1 MTTEPSS
8 EDLEALRLR
17 LQEAEET
24 ILAIRSGAVDGFV
37 IEMGPGQG
45 HRVYTLEGA
54 ERPYRILVE
63 KMQQGAATLGADG
76 TIVYSNQCLA
86 DLLGLPLERIVGIPL
101 ADLVFD
107 GDGICGTLLRE
118 GASGAAQAEA
128 LLRGPLG
135 HAIPVLLTLNTML
148 PESGTA
154 FGLLVTDLT
163 AQRHQEKLLE
173 TLATLRSTEEALR
186 KVADDLSAS
195 NRRKDEFLATLA
207 HELRNPLAPI
217 RSALQVMGL
226 TKDAAVVDRARHI
239 AERQVQHMVR
249 LVDDL
254 LDVSRITQD
263 KLKLRKQTVALSD
276 IVRDAVEAN
285 QALIDRAR
293 QALTVT
299 LPPDPVWLDVDAAR
313 ITQVLANLL
322 NNAAKYTPER
332 GRIALTATVERDA
345 VDRTQVCIRVSDS
358 GIGIRS
364 EMLPRIFDMFTQ
376 VDSTLDRSQGGLG
389 IGLTLVRRLVQ
400 MHGGTVE
407 AASGGAGRGS
417 VFTVRLPFDGSLAH
431 AASSDRTP
439 RPALASSLRV
449 LVVDDNADAAESL
462 AVLLRLMGHEVR
474 LADEGR
480 AAIDLAVS
488 FNPQVV
494 LMDIGLPGM
503 SGYDV
508 ARTLRQRPQMRGTTL
523 VAVTGWGQDSDRQRA
538 WDTGFDHHLT
548 KPIEPELLEK
558 ILASVRA
565 HQPAS

>member
-1 MTTEPSS
+1 MTG
-8 EDLEALRLR
+8 EDAGEEIEALRLR

-24 ILAIRSGAVDGFV
+24 IQAIRSGAIDGLV
-37 IEMGPGQG
+37 IEAGPGQ

-63 KMQQGAATLGADG
+63 KMQQGAATLSAEGA
-76 TIVYSNQCLA
+76 IVYANQCLA
-86 DLLGLPLERIVGIPL
+86 DLVGLPLERMIGVPL
-101 ADLVFD
+101 SDLVTD
-107 GDGICGTLLRE
+107 GVEICGTLLRD

-128 LLRGPLG
+128 FLRGPDD
-135 HAIPVLLTLNTML
+135 HPIPALLTLNTMP

-163 AQRHQEKLLE
+163 AQRHQETLLE
-173 TLATLRSTEEALR
+173 TLSALRSTEEALR
-186 KVADDLSAS
+186 KVAADLSAS

-226 TKDAAVVDRARHI
+226 TKDTAVVDRARVI

-263 KLKLRKQTVALSD
+263 KLKLRKLPIALSD

-293 QALTVT
+293 QILTVS
-299 LPPDPVWLDVDAAR
+299 LPSEPVWLEVDAAR

-332 GRIALTATVERDA
+332 GRITLTASVERTHG
-345 VDRTQVCIRVSDS
+345 DREQVCIRVRDT

-389 IGLTLVRRLVQ
+389 IGLTLVRRLVE
-400 MHGGTVE
+400 MHGGSVE
-407 AASGGAGRGS
+407 ANSDGAGLGS
-417 VFTVRLPFDGSLAH
+417 EFTVRLPFDRMAAH
-431 AASSDRTP
+431 VASTSEHERKA
-439 RPALASSLRV
+439 PAQSLRV

-462 AVLLRLMGHEVR
+462 AVLLRLMGHEVK
-474 LADEGR
+474 LAAEGR
-480 AAIDLAVS
+480 SAIDLASS
-488 FNPQVV
+488 FNPQLV

-503 SGYDV
+503 SGYDI
-508 ARTLRQRPQMRGTTL
+508 ARAMRQRPQMNGTTL
-523 VAVTGWGQDSDRQRA
+523 VAVTGWGQDADRQRA
-538 WDTGFDHHLT
+538 RETGFDHHLT
-548 KPIEPELLEK
+548 KPVEPELLEQ

-565 HQPAS
+565 QHASA